1 MGEGLIDGTRTRGSH
16 ARAADATR
24 DHRTQTRWT
33 TAAARRRLGDTPE
46 ESDMSLMD
54 VGAIA
59 GALVFLALLGFVFY
73 KRCMK

>member
-1 MGEGLIDGTRTRGSH
+1 MGEGLIDGTRTLGSH

-33 TAAARRRLGDTPE
+33 TAAARRRLGDTPG

-59 GALVFLALLGFVFY
+59 GALVFLALLGFFFY

>member
-1 MGEGLIDGTRTRGSH
+1 
-16 ARAADATR
+16 
-24 DHRTQTRWT
+24 
-33 TAAARRRLGDTPE
+33 
-46 ESDMSLMD
+46 MSLMD